1 MIKTSS
7 KIGEYKWFRKLVA
20 EMNVK
25 CYTCCYT
32 LACIYTWWFR
42 LYIML
47 RFIKHVAFLHMFR
60 FIFYRIDI

>member
-25 CYTCCYT
+25 CYTCT
-32 LACIYTWWFR
+32 LCPA
-42 LYIML
+42 
-47 RFIKHVAFLHMFR
+47 FILGGSAF
-60 FIFYRIDI
+60 I